1 MIEIVLAAC
10 VVALAVAVV
19 VRVLQRRTAAA
30 EAVPSRLE
38 PVDGSDQSVA
48 DGDDD
53 GIETRR
59 NGDALELWWPGGTK
73 LATLRVSRAAP
84 TGASLPAPWARRAV
98 GSLVRRARR
107 GSGDSGAGRYR
118 ITIPPDLA
126 TTMREGGELDVVL
139 GAGANLSMLTR
150 GAGAAVAPTAAAITV
165 GTLALGIAQQ
175 QRLDRTL
182 AVIDR
187 RLGLVVDRLRDDD
200 HGRLDAAEA
209 LLELVDGRTAEVP
222 GSQLR
227 TELAVARQDVEA
239 VYFARRRYA
248 ERLAAAIG
256 DAQLAEEADS
266 GEVRAWADGV
276 LDAVADPAELRSE
289 LFVYLRALVVRARLA
304 TTTSTIIALDGDGPD
319 AARLLSDTV
328 DELRRDF
335 YAVYRR
341 LRPLAHWAPARSR
354 SLRRRDWERAHETV
368 REVFTLMSGEIEPL
382 LPPADATE
390 VELDVVVGDDGAVT
404 DASVVVAGEADP
416 SPAAADPVADLG
428 ADEAP
433 DSPPTGAT
441 APPTVARSAPQA

>member
-1 MIEIVLAAC
+1 MLEIVLAGC
-10 VVALAVAVV
+10 VAVLAVAVV
-19 VRVLQRRTAAA
+19 VLVAQRRASPDARTT
-30 EAVPSRLE
+30 VPSNRTDE
-38 PVDGSDQSVA
+38 VDPSDVA
-48 DGDDD
+48 TDD
-53 GIETRR
+53 GVETRR
-59 NGDALELWWPGGTK
+59 NGDAIELWWPGGTK
-73 LATLRVSRAAP
+73 LATLRLGQAAT
-84 TGASLPAPWARRAV
+84 TGASLPAPWARGAV
-98 GSLVRRARR
+98 TSLVRRARR

-126 TTMREGGELDVVL
+126 TTIREGGELDVVL
-139 GAGANLSMLTR
+139 GAGANLSMLGR
-150 GAGAAVAPTAAAITV
+150 GAGAVVAPTAAALTV

-209 LLELVDGRTAEVP
+209 LLELVDGRDAEVP

-266 GEVRAWADGV
+266 GEARAWADGV

-328 DELRRDF
+328 EELRRDF

-341 LRPLAHWAPARSR
+341 LRPLAHWAPARGR

-368 REVFTLMSGEIEPL
+368 REVFALMAGEIEPL
-382 LPPADATE
+382 LPPADGLA
-390 VELDVVVGDDGAVT
+390 VELDVVVGEDGVVT
-404 DASVVVAGEADP
+404 DASVVVADETDTNRAPGALVSGPEA
-416 SPAAADPVADLG
+416 AR
-428 ADEAP
+428 AP
-433 DSPPTGAT
+433 GSPPTGAA
-441 APPTVARSAPQA
+441 APPTVARSGPPA

>member
-1 MIEIVLAAC
+1 MLEIVLACC
-10 VVALAVAVV
+10 VAVLAVSVV
-19 VRVLQRRTAAA
+19 VLVTQRRAAPETHTTPA
-30 EAVPSRLE
+30 PMRTGEVDPS
-38 PVDGSDQSVA
+38 DGG
-48 DGDDD
+48 GDADD
-53 GIETRR
+53 GVEARR
-59 NGDALELWWPGGTK
+59 NGDAIELWWPGGTK
-73 LATLRVSRAAP
+73 LATLRLGQGAT
-84 TGASLPAPWARRAV
+84 TGASLPAPWARRAA

-107 GSGDSGAGRYR
+107 GSGESGAGRYR

-139 GAGANLSMLTR
+139 GAGANLSMLGR
-150 GAGAAVAPTAAAITV
+150 GAGAVVAPTAAALTV

-209 LLELVDGRTAEVP
+209 LLELVDGRDAEVP

-239 VYFARRRYA
+239 VYFARRRFA
-248 ERLAAAIG
+248 DRLAAAIG

-266 GEVRAWADGV
+266 GEARAWADGV

-319 AARLLSDTV
+319 AARLLRDTV

-368 REVFTLMSGEIEPL
+368 REVFALMSGEIEPL
-382 LPPADATE
+382 LPPADGVA
-390 VELDVVVGDDGAVT
+390 VELDVMVDDDGAVT
-404 DASVVVAGEADP
+404 DASVVVADDA
-416 SPAAADPVADLG
+416 PAGRVGGDD
-428 ADEAP
+428 D
-433 DSPPTGAT
+433 
-441 APPTVARSAPQA
+441 